1 MDNQISYLSFNKN
14 LNVFNLNSE
23 NIKTIIK
30 KSIKKKS
37 IVFGSGGSNNI
48 IIIKTL
54 LNLVIKITP
63 TIKNNLLKK
72 QYNNDL
78 FEINI
83 YKKLTNEFPNI
94 TPHIVYCY
102 RHYIINDVSIIL
114 PSKCLTLDQKLVL
127 GKKKIDENN
136 EHLCMLKNK
145 YNKNLLD
152 NKLNIITLEYCSTN
166 ISNYF
171 ESILLM
177 KDNKLKIKFFIYNL
191 NRIIFQV
198 LFTLAVIQ
206 DKYPDFIHNDLFLRN
221 ILAIEESKWNNN
233 DYVQYNFNNK
243 SYYLPA
249 NGIYIKIT
257 DFGYS
262 LNILNNNSTLVDE
275 INNDVQDLFEIKNPL
290 RDVYTF
296 FYDLYDGANLGSLSL
311 TTIINKYSKNK
322 ENKTK
327 LIKILKNEIGKY
339 FNYSKVDKYKNNYNI
354 DWEWNISDSNIL
366 KSTIKKPNEY
376 FNTNVFNI
384 FIVKPKDAN
393 IIKTFN

>member
-1 MDNQISYLSFNKN
+1 MDNQISYLTFNKN

-30 KSIKKKS
+30 KSIKKKLTLL
-37 IVFGSGGSNNI
+37 GSGGSNNI
-48 IIIKTL
+48 IIVKSL
-54 LNLVIKITP
+54 LNLVIKIIP

-78 FEINI
+78 FEIEI

-102 RHYIINDVSIIL
+102 RHYIINDASIIF
-114 PSKCLTLDQKLVL
+114 PSKCLTLDQKLIL
-127 GKKKIDENN
+127 GKNKINHND

-145 YNKNLLD
+145 YNKKLLD
-152 NKLNIITLEYCSTN
+152 DKLNIITLEYCSTN
-166 ISNYF
+166 ISDYF
-171 ESILLM
+171 ETILLM
-177 KDNKLKIKFFIYNL
+177 KDNKLKINFFIYNL
-191 NRIIFQV
+191 NRVIFQV

-221 ILAIEESKWNNN
+221 ILAIEEDKWDNN

-262 LNILNNNSTLVDE
+262 LNILNDNSTLVDE
-275 INNDVQDLFEIKNPL
+275 INNDVEDLFEINNPL

-296 FYDLYDGANLGSLSL
+296 LYDLYDGANLGSSSL

-322 ENKTK
+322 ENKKK
-327 LIKILKNEIGKY
+327 LIKILKKEIGKY
-339 FNYSKVDKYKNNYNI
+339 FNYSKVDKYKNNYNM
-354 DWEWNISDSNIL
+354 DWVWDISDSNIL
-366 KSTIKKPNEY
+366 KSTIKKPNQY
-376 FNTNVFNI
+376 FNTNVFNN
-384 FIVKPKDAN
+384 FRTLPKNAN
-393 IIKTFN
+393 VIKKFN